1 MNQPSTFH
9 LSKKTPTFGAN
20 SYKTLE
26 SYGKKLATK
35 NRPGTSYI
43 ECAYTREWAN
53 SLQTYLD
60 LIACSTAAHNIAFRF
75 SSCDGVLRNAG
86 NRS

>member
-1 MNQPSTFH
+1 MNQPNSLH
-9 LSKKTPTFGAN
+9 LSKKIPTFGAN
-20 SYKTLE
+20 SYQTLE
-26 SYGKKLATK
+26 SNGKRLATK
-35 NRPGTSYI
+35 NRPSTSNV
-43 ECAYTREWAN
+43 ECAYIKEWTD
-53 SLQTYLD
+53 SLQTHLD